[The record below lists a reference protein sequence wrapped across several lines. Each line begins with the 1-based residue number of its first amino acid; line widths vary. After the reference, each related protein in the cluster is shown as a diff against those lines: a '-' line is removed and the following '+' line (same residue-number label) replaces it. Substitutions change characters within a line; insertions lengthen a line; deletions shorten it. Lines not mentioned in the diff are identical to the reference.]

1 MADID
6 WDKINLAVRDQIL
19 GKVEDQVFQDFV
31 LFNRMRMRGIKKK
44 GGRKLSV
51 KVSVGRNTN
60 VMSYKGHQELNRDPM
75 NPFEEM
81 LFDWRLYSA
90 AINISGH
97 ERLLV
102 EGTDLALFEMIE
114 EEVANAKSSLAER
127 LNEDAYLDGTGG
139 EGIESDIDGLANII
153 DDGTN
158 YGTIGG
164 LSRTTYPVLA
174 AGYYANAGVD
184 RPLTYKLANRSQS
197 AGLAGARGLPTM
209 ALTTPD
215 LLDKLKETMQ
225 PHQIVSDTSKPSLGF
240 PNVLVNQTP
249 VFADT
254 YCTAGR
260 FYWINEKVTELITH
274 TKRDFLFVPFREP
287 TGQDAAVAYIWW
299 AGNLVCRKP
308 AANVQLRDLDEES
321 I

>member
-19 GKVEDQVFQDFV
+19 GKVEDQVFQDNV
-31 LFNRMRMRGIKKK
+31 LLNRMKQRGLKKR
-44 GGRKLSV
+44 GGRKLAV
-51 KVSVGRNTN
+51 KITTSRNTN

-75 NPFEEM
+75 NPFKEM
-81 LFDWRLYSA
+81 LFDWRLYSV

-114 EEVANAKSSLAER
+114 EEVTNAKSSLAER
-127 LNEDAYLDGTGG
+127 LNEDMYLDGSGG

-158 YGTIGG
+158 YDDIGG
-164 LSRTTYPVLA
+164 LSRTTYDVLE
-174 AGYYANAGVD
+174 AGYYANGGVD
-184 RPLTYKLANRSQS
+184 RPLTYKLANRSHS
-197 AGLAGARGLPTM
+197 ASLAGGAGKATM
-209 ALTTPD
+209 GLTTPD
-215 LLDKLKETMQ
+215 LLDKLKETLQ
-225 PHQIVSDTSKPSLGF
+225 PHQLVSDMSKPSLGF
-240 PNVLVNQTP
+240 PNVLLNQVP

-254 YCTAGR
+254 YCTAER
-260 FYWINEKVTELITH
+260 LWWINEKVTELITH
-274 TKRDFLFVPFREP
+274 TKRDFIFVPFREP

-308 AANVQLRDLDEES
+308 RANVQVRDIDEES